1 MANLQVALD
10 MLELERAVQI
20 AKEAVEGGA
29 DWIEAGTPLIKSEG
43 MNAIRALRTAF
54 PQRVIVAD
62 MKIADTGAIEVEMA
76 AKAGANVVTLL
87 ASCDDATIE
96 DALRSAHRYGVRLM
110 ADLLGVENP
119 TERAEE
125 LEELG
130 VPIVVVHVG
139 IDQQMVG
146 KEPLSVL
153 KEVRRRVE
161 CEVAVAGGL
170 DDAGAAMAVSLG
182 ADIVIVGSHITRS
195 PEPRLSAQ
203 SVKQAIEGEEPHE
216 SAVRRESIVDML
228 LSVST
233 PNLSDALH
241 RAPCLHVRPLF
252 PCKTAG
258 RVLTVQTWG
267 GDWAKAVEAIDMA
280 ETGDVLVIKGEDDVA
295 VWGGLATLSAM
306 NRGLSGV
313 VVYGAV
319 RDVEEIRK
327 LGFPVFAKK
336 FVANAGEPKGFGEV
350 GVELILAGQRVRT
363 GDFVLADEN
372 GAVIVPRE
380 RAYEAAR
387 RALEVKKLESR
398 FNEEIKRGSTLSQ
411 VAQLLRWEKRQ

>member
-153 KEVRRRVE
+153 KEVRQRVE

-170 DDAGAAMAVSLG
+170 DEVGAAMAVSLG

>member
-10 MLELERAVQI
+10 VLELERAVQI

-54 PQRVIVAD
+54 SQRVIVAD
-62 MKIADTGAIEVEMA
+62 MKIADAGAIEVEMA
-76 AKAGANVVTLL
+76 AKAGASVVTLL

-119 TERAEE
+119 AERASR
-125 LEELG
+125 LEEMG

-153 KEVRRRVE
+153 KEVREAVE
-161 CEVAVAGGL
+161 CDVAVAGGL
-170 DDAGAAMAVSLG
+170 DEAGAAMAVSLG
-182 ADIVIVGSHITRS
+182 ANIIIVGSHITRS

-203 SVKQAIEGEEPHE
+203 SVKQAMEGQQSHE
-216 SAVRRESIVDML
+216 KAGRRESIVEML

-280 ETGDVLVIKGEDDVA
+280 ERGDVLVIKGEDDVA

-313 VVYGAV
+313 VVYGAI
-319 RDVEEIRK
+319 RDVEEIRR

-350 GVELILAGQRVRT
+350 GVELNLAGQRVRT

-398 FNEEIKRGSTLSQ
+398 LKEEIERGSTLSQ
-411 VAQLLRWEKRQ
+411 VAQLLRWEKRR

>member
-1 MANLQVALD
+1 MEGQMEGQPLR
-10 MLELERAVQI
+10 RA
-20 AKEAVEGGA
+20 A
-29 DWIEAGTPLIKSEG
+29 
-43 MNAIRALRTAF
+43 
-54 PQRVIVAD
+54 
-62 MKIADTGAIEVEMA
+62 
-76 AKAGANVVTLL
+76 
-87 ASCDDATIE
+87 
-96 DALRSAHRYGVRLM
+96 
-110 ADLLGVENP
+110 
-119 TERAEE
+119 
-125 LEELG
+125 
-130 VPIVVVHVG
+130 
-139 IDQQMVG
+139 
-146 KEPLSVL
+146 
-153 KEVRRRVE
+153 
-161 CEVAVAGGL
+161 
-170 DDAGAAMAVSLG
+170 
-182 ADIVIVGSHITRS
+182 
-195 PEPRLSAQ
+195 
-203 SVKQAIEGEEPHE
+203 
-216 SAVRRESIVDML
+216 RRESIVDML
-228 LSVST
+228 LSVNT

-280 ETGDVLVIKGEDDVA
+280 EKGDVLVIKGDDDVA

-313 VVYGAV
+313 VVYGAI
-319 RDVEEIRK
+319 RDVEEIRR

-350 GVELILAGQRVRT
+350 GVELNLAGQRVRT

-398 FNEEIKRGSTLSQ
+398 LKEEIERGSTLSQ
-411 VAQLLRWEKRQ
+411 VAQLLRWEKRR